1 MDAILNWMKGILI
14 LFLIGHVMLYLVQNK
29 TYEKYVHFFLR
40 ILILLAVMAP
50 IASRL
55 IDEDTLIQNMEQA
68 QFFQELENVQNVNAI
83 SSAETADYRL
93 QYEEACSGQ
102 VEDTLRQKGY
112 AVAYSKVTL
121 NEVYEI
127 EHITIGMEKSG
138 DNIEKNSSVHVSEV
152 QLLEAQEDA
161 ETEEKKE
168 HTSQEYAE
176 LEKFVC
182 ENYLVDKTQIQIEEV
197 RR

>member
-1 MDAILNWMKGILI
+1 MLLI
-14 LFLIGHVMLYLVQNK
+14 RK
-29 TYEKYVHFFLR
+29 
-40 ILILLAVMAP
+40 
-50 IASRL
+50 
-55 IDEDTLIQNMEQA
+55 MEQA
-68 QFFQELENVQNVNAI
+68 QFFQELENVQNINAI

-112 AVAYSKVTL
+112 AVAYSRVTL
-121 NEVYEI
+121 TETYEI
-127 EHITIGMEKSG
+127 ERITIGIEKSG
-138 DNIEKNSSVHVSEV
+138 DNIEKNSSVHVSDIEIPAI
-152 QLLEAQEDA
+152 EIK

-197 RR
+197 R